1 MISYFSSRIDL
12 EERLYPSVYPNL
24 TKEDICKDICE
35 KIKDVPSGVVFVPNV
50 ATDEFYKK
58 IYPYELIKMMNS
70 LHVENSNLIKN
81 LAIDDEAH
89 RLFAENSIRINE
101 LEKEIERKKDYTFIR
116 DEISK
121 LLADYLYKKEKYRDF
136 YFTHNHPVMYSK
148 TVLYETILC
157 PVASIV
163 STDMYRDIEEVIL
176 RFMQEIKNE
185 VIDRKK
191 RNDKRK
197 VDEVVRVIFFRDVN
211 TLEIHTVKHIG
222 YKPYMHDIIP
232 YLKRSLCLGHTK
244 EFPYNSVIIKSFFRE
259 QVMQVAIK

>member
-1 MISYFSSRIDL
+1 MISYFSSPFDS
-12 EERLYPSVYPNL
+12 EERPYPSVYPNL

-35 KIKDVPSGVVFVPNV
+35 EFKDVPSGVVFVPNV

-58 IYPYELIKMMNS
+58 IYPYEIIKMINS
-70 LHVENSNLIKN
+70 LHVENSSLIKN
-81 LAIDDEAH
+81 LAVDDEAH
-89 RLFAENSIRINE
+89 KLFAENSIRINE

-148 TVLYETILC
+148 SVLYETILC
-157 PVASIV
+157 PVASII
-163 STDMYRDIEEVIL
+163 SNDMYRDIEEVIL
-176 RFMQEIKNE
+176 LFMQEIKNE

-197 VDEVVRVIFFRDVN
+197 VDEVVRAIFFRDVN

-222 YKPYMHDIIP
+222 YKPYMYDIKP
-232 YLKRSLCLGHTK
+232 YLKRSSCLGHTN
-244 EFPYNSVIIKSFFRE
+244 EFPYNSIIFKSFCRKSI
-259 QVMQVAIK
+259 MQISAS

>member
-1 MISYFSSRIDL
+1 MISYFSSRIDS
-12 EERLYPSVYPNL
+12 EERPYPSVYPKL

-35 KIKDVPSGVVFVPNV
+35 EIKDVPSGVVFVPNV

-58 IYPYELIKMMNS
+58 IYPYELIKMINN
-70 LHVENSNLIKN
+70 LQVENSNLIKN
-81 LAIDDEAH
+81 LAVDDEAH
-89 RLFAENSIRINE
+89 KLFAENSIRINE

-148 TVLYETILC
+148 TVSYETIFC
-157 PVASIV
+157 PVASII

-176 RFMQEIKNE
+176 LFMQEIKNE

-197 VDEVVRVIFFRDVN
+197 VDEVVRVIFFRDVK
-211 TLEIHTVKHIG
+211 TLEIHTVKHFG
-222 YKPYMHDIIP
+222 YKPYMYDIIP
-232 YLKRSLCLGHTK
+232 YLKRSLCLGHTN
-244 EFPYNSVIIKSFFRE
+244 EYPYNSIIFKSFCRKSI
-259 QVMQVAIK
+259 MQISAC